1 MASRKA
7 PKKAGLRYFF
17 LGVFTTIV
25 AIAGLGYV
33 YLWLGLAEVRG
44 DVPPSQLE
52 SSLMRMAVHAAV
64 RRDAPELTS
73 PVPPSNVNLTTG
85 GKMYLDQCAGCH
97 GTPGKQR
104 KYPDGLNPPVPQFPS
119 VGTEYTES
127 QIFWVAKHGIRRTGM
142 FSNGLWDS
150 DEELWALAAYIKRM
164 NHLPP
169 QVQEELAKPAKN
181 GGE

>member
-1 MASRKA
+1 MKNF
-7 PKKAGLRYFF
+7 L
-17 LGVFTTIV
+17 LGVITTLLV
-25 AIAGLGYV
+25 LAVGGFV
-33 YLWLGLAEVRG
+33 YLQQGLAEVRG
-44 DVPPSQLE
+44 DIPASPFEDYLT
-52 SSLMRMAVHAAV
+52 RMAVHAAV
-64 RRDAPELTS
+64 LRNAPELAS
-73 PVPPSNVNLTTG
+73 PVPPTDVNLITG

-104 KYPDGLNPPVPQFPS
+104 KYPDGLNPPVPQLPT

-127 QIFWVAKHGIRRTGM
+127 QVFWVAKHGIRRTGM

-169 QVQEELAKPAKN
+169 HVQEELAKPPN
-181 GGE
+181 SGGT